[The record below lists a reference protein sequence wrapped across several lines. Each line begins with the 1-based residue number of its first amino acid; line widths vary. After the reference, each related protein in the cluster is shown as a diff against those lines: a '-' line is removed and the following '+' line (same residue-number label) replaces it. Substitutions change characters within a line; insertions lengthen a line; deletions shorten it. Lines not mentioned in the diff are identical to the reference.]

1 MGAARRPQPLRLGS
15 KLLQIRRSLGLTQEQ
30 MAKALEHVPSPPQPA
45 HISRFEQGVREPS
58 LLALLAYARVAVVAV
73 EVLIDD
79 KLELPINL
87 PGMDVEKQKRI
98 HDSGSKKGKR
108 KR

>member
-15 KLLQIRRSLGLTQEQ
+15 KLLQIRKFFGLTQEQ
-30 MAKALEHVPSPPQPA
+30 MAGMLEDVPSPPQPA
-45 HISRFEQGVREPS
+45 HVSRFEQGVREPS
-58 LLALLAYARVAVVAV
+58 LLVLLAYARVAVIPV

-79 KLELPINL
+79 KLDLSTNPT
-87 PGMDVEKQKRI
+87 GRDVRRQRKTRTSVK
-98 HDSGSKKGKR
+98 KKGKR

>member
-30 MAKALEHVPSPPQPA
+30 MARVLGDLPSPPQPA

-58 LLALLAYARVAVVAV
+58 LLVLLAYARVAVVAV

-79 KLELPINL
+79 KLDLPTNL
-87 PGMDVEKQKRI
+87 SGRDVQGLR
-98 HDSGSKKGKR
+98 SVRTSVRKKGKR

>member
-15 KLLQIRRSLGLTQEQ
+15 KLLQIRKSLGLTQEQ
-30 MAKALEHVPSPPQPA
+30 MARVLEDVPSPPQPA

-58 LLALLAYARVAVVAV
+58 LLVLLAYACIAVVPV

-79 KLELPINL
+79 NLDLPTNL
-87 PGMDVEKQKRI
+87 PGRDVRRQR
-98 HDSGSKKGKR
+98 SARTSVKK
-108 KR
+108 